1 MIGGPAS
8 LIMWKTKAL
17 RWKRLDNAAKI
28 FPAIAGREDSEVFR
42 ISCELNEPVDPAA
55 LQSAV
60 DAAVE
65 ENPTFTET
73 IRRGVFWYYLEATGL
88 TPTVH
93 EETNTPLQPLYE
105 DGSRLLLDV
114 SYYRSRINLEIFHAL
129 ADGTG
134 AFVFFNSIIAYYL
147 KAAHPDE
154 LRDFRIEPIESTSKE
169 RESDG
174 FTDYFRPDKGSS
186 TNFEFLGSGSK
197 KVKIY
202 HFNEPPTPDCRQ
214 LVTECEVSVAKIKAA
229 AKSMNATITEFLCAL
244 LIESI
249 HSTSGRRE
257 RDKTISVAIP
267 VNLRNYFATNTL
279 RNFFGMIEVRYSY
292 RDGAADGQ
300 SDNNSSSDR
309 TVSLSDVIASVRS
322 SFETELTRENM
333 EQKIASQVKM
343 ERHPIVRVC
352 PLFLKDLIMNILQ
365 GVSLK
370 RRTICLSNVG
380 RIRVQPELVP
390 YIERFDVFNSSSK
403 RQVCVCSFG
412 DAMQISFSGVLS
424 EHDVERAFFRSL
436 AKYDPG
442 IRVAANYSAK
452 EFV

>member
-1 MIGGPAS
+1 
-8 LIMWKTKAL
+8 MWKTKAL

-42 ISCELNEPVDPAA
+42 ISCELREPVDPAA

-60 DAAVE
+60 EAAVE

-88 TPTVH
+88 CPKVH

-114 SYYRSRINLEIFHAL
+114 SYYRTRINLEIFHAL

-147 KAAHPDE
+147 KAAHPEE
-154 LRDFRIEPIESTSKE
+154 LRDFRIEPVDSTTKE
-169 RESDG
+169 READG

-244 LIESI
+244 LISSI

-292 RDGAADGQ
+292 ADGVQ
-300 SDNNSSSDR
+300 DSDEPA
-309 TVSLSDVIASVRS
+309 LSDVIASVRS

-352 PLFLKDLIMNILQ
+352 PLFLKDFIMNILQ

-380 RIRVQPELVP
+380 RISVQPELAP
-390 YIERFDVFNSSSK
+390 FIERFDVFNSSSK

-424 EHDVERAFFRSL
+424 EHDVERAFFRNL
-436 AKYDPG
+436 AKYDPD
-442 IRVAANYSAK
+442 IKIAANYSAK